1 MFIPEPADP
10 NGLWNAV
17 KSTDAEFWWWPETD
31 QDRMRELAGA
41 WRDASLAF
49 TTPPVHHGEFGE
61 AWPDSAGQIFATHVG
76 HIVAATGVVRLSCVQ
91 QGHHVALFADIV
103 EATKSKI
110 SNLIFSNSEAYG
122 ALPKMRERLGS
133 FAADV
138 AIQVRRI
145 VDDAAQQVEYLDSGV
160 ASQRKPG
167 DAFGEFGDIV
177 AYMTDEM
184 VDNSKDPRVL
194 DLQEKNRSDGVLSGL
209 EKAGA
214 YVDWGNLVKPGGE
227 WDHKSKILGM
237 TVEDNTYTPIP
248 GVLGEIRYDTWSNI
262 HYGYVGLE
270 AGFSEDELHAGAN
283 VADYGTQDRTDPT
296 DQAAVQFGMD
306 LHEKYGPDALTPE
319 IVQQEIVANYDDLVR
334 SGVIRPM

>member
-1 MFIPEPADP
+1 M
-10 NGLWNAV
+10 

-31 QDRMRELAGA
+31 QDRMRDLAAA

-49 TTPPVHHGEFGE
+49 TTPPVHYGEFGE

-91 QGHHVALFADIV
+91 QSNHAALFANIV
-103 EATKSKI
+103 EDTKNKI

-122 ALPKMRERLGS
+122 ALPKMQERLAS

-138 AIQVRRI
+138 AIKVRSI
-145 VDDAAQQVEYLDSGV
+145 VDGAAQAVENLDSGV

-167 DAFGEFGDIV
+167 PAFGEFGDIV
-177 AYMTDEM
+177 EYMTDEM
-184 VDNSKDPRVL
+184 VNNSKDSRVL
-194 DLQEKNRSDGVLSGL
+194 DLQGMNRIGNVLPGL
-209 EKAGA
+209 DAAKGGA
-214 YVDWGNLVKPGGE
+214 LLEWAYLVRPDGE
-227 WDHKSKILGM
+227 WDHKLRILGM
-237 TVEDNTYTPIP
+237 TVEDNAYTPIP
-248 GVLGEIRYDTWSNI
+248 GVPGEIRYDTWSNI

-270 AGFSEDELHAGAN
+270 AGFSEDELHTGAN

-319 IVQQEIVANYDDLVR
+319 IVQQEIIANYDDLVR